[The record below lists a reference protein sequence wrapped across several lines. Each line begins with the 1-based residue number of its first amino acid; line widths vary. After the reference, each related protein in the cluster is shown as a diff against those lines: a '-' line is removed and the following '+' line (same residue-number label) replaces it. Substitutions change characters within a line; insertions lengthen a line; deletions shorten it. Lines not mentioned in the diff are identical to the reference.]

1 MGWSL
6 MFALL
11 LISLVG
17 IGFGFSETN
26 TKTFSRDDF
35 PSDFVFGAGTSAYQ
49 VEGAAAEDGRT
60 PSIWDTYT
68 HAGNMPDKSSG
79 DKACDGYHKYK
90 EISRP
95 FVFNLYEDVK
105 LMSDIGLEA
114 YRFSIS
120 WSRLLPN
127 GRGAVNPK
135 GLEYYNNLIDELVS
149 HGIQPHVTLYHLDL
163 PQILED
169 EYGSWLSPKIVED
182 FTAYADVCFR
192 EFGDRVAHWTTLN
205 EPNILAIS
213 SYDTHI
219 FPPEQCAKANCIP
232 GNTSVEPY
240 IAMHYSLLAHASAAA
255 LYKEKY
261 QVQQKGVVGINVY
274 AFWCIP
280 LTNSTA
286 DLKASQRAIDYFTGW
301 VVDPVVFG
309 DYPKIMKKNAGSR
322 IPSFTKEESKL
333 VKGSADFI
341 GLNHYFT
348 IYIKDNPNN
357 PATGVPDYNADMAIE
372 LSATKDPAPPGQFDP
387 TAATTLDPSG
397 LQSLFQYF
405 KDYYGN
411 PPVFIHENG
420 SGGPQDETLND
431 TARIDYL
438 TAYIGS
444 TLDGIRNGANVKGYF
459 LWSFMDV
466 FEFLS
471 GYQMR
476 YGIVHVDFNSK
487 ELKRRFKSSALWYSN
502 LINKKEGILKM
513 NKRNETSGRMRKI
526 WHFSN

>member
-1 MGWSL
+1 M
-6 MFALL
+6 
-11 LISLVG
+11 
-17 IGFGFSETN
+17 
-26 TKTFSRDDF
+26 
-35 PSDFVFGAGTSAYQ
+35 Q
-49 VEGAAAEDGRT
+49 
-60 PSIWDTYT
+60 
-68 HAGNMPDKSSG
+68 
-79 DKACDGYHKYK
+79 
-90 EISRP
+90 
-95 FVFNLYEDVK
+95 EDVK

-135 GLEYYNNLIDELVS
+135 GLEYYNNLIDELVN

-192 EFGDRVAHWTTLN
+192 EFGDRVTHWTTLN

-219 FPPEQCAKANCIP
+219 FPPEQCAKANCVP

-240 IAMHYSLLAHASAAA
+240 IAMRYSLLAHASAAA
-255 LYKEKY
+255 LYREKY
-261 QVQQKGVVGINVY
+261 QVSTSSLPSYVETSPI
-274 AFWCIP
+274 FLPMCIP
-280 LTNSTA
+280 SDWNLESAMTSECCNA
-286 DLKASQRAIDYFTGW
+286 GPEER

-348 IYIKDNPNN
+348 IYIKDNSNN

-372 LSATKDPAPPGQFDP
+372 LSATKDPA
-387 TAATTLDPSG
+387 AATSIWFTEFVPFLILNKLLKMTILS
-397 LQSLFQYF
+397 
-405 KDYYGN
+405 
-411 PPVFIHENG
+411 G

-444 TLDGIRNGANVKGYF
+444 TLDGLRNGANVKGYF
-459 LWSFMDV
+459 LWSFMDG

-471 GYQMR
+471 GYQMK
-476 YGIVHVDFNSK
+476 YGIVHVNFNNK
-487 ELKRRFKSSALWYSN
+487 ELKRQFKSSALWYSN
-502 LINKKEGILKM
+502 FINKIEGILKM
-513 NKRNETSGRMRKI
+513 NKRNESSGRMRKI